1 MSDLPIKLLVM
12 DLDGTLLP
20 HGGAISTRTID
31 AIRAAR
37 ERGVV
42 TTISSGRNIPSF
54 IEYARTAGVDGPLIG
69 MQGAI
74 ARELPT
80 ASETGSGALLRHV
93 PFTSGLAARA
103 VEWCR
108 ENGLWGH
115 AVIQDDYAFDATDP
129 HYETYL
135 GWLAGNAV
143 ERLHSIQD
151 LAHHLRRDQQEISK
165 VVAHAP
171 AGHPETVLAQA
182 RETFGGDL
190 DVTISHPEYLEF
202 TAPGVNK
209 GAALEWLAARLDI
222 PLAQTMAIGDQHNDL
237 EKLLA
242 AGHGVAMHGAPEAV
256 QRAARHLAPPSEED
270 GAARMIERLILGL
283 DGE

>member
-1 MSDLPIKLLVM
+1 MSDTPIKLLVM

-20 HGGAISTRTID
+20 HGGVISERTTA

-37 ERGVV
+37 ELGVI

-54 IEYARTAGVDGPLIG
+54 IEYARTAGVNGPLIG

-74 ARELPT
+74 ARELP
-80 ASETGSGALLRHV
+80 ALGESGSGVLLRHV
-93 PFTSGLAARA
+93 PFASTLAARA

-108 ENGLWGH
+108 LNDLWGH

-129 HYETYL
+129 HYETYK
-135 GWLAGNAV
+135 GWLAGNPA

-151 LAHHLRRDQQEISK
+151 LAHHLRQVPQEISK
-165 VVAHAP
+165 IVAHAP

-182 RETFGGDL
+182 RERFGGDL

-209 GAALEWLAARLDI
+209 GTALEWLAARLNI
-222 PLAQTMAIGDQHNDL
+222 PLAATMAIGDQHNDL
-237 EKLLA
+237 EMLLA

-256 QRAARHLAPPSEED
+256 QRAARYLAPPSEAD

>member
-1 MSDLPIKLLVM
+1 MSDTPIKLLVM

-20 HGGAISTRTID
+20 HGGVISDRTIA

-37 ERGVV
+37 ELGVI

-54 IEYARTAGVDGPLIG
+54 IEYARTAGVNGPLIG

-80 ASETGSGALLRHV
+80 PGEVGSGALLRHV
-93 PFTSGLAARA
+93 PFASTLAARA

-108 ENGLWGH
+108 QNDLWGH
-115 AVIQDDYAFDATDP
+115 AVIQDDYAFDAKDP
-129 HYETYL
+129 HYETYQ
-135 GWLAGNAV
+135 GWLSGNPV
-143 ERLHSIQD
+143 ERLHSIKD
-151 LAHHLRRDQQEISK
+151 LAHHLKQEPQEISK

-171 AGHPETVLAQA
+171 AGHPEAGLMRA
-182 RETFGGDL
+182 REAFGGEL
-190 DVTISHPEYLEF
+190 DITISHPEYLEF

-209 GAALEWLAARLDI
+209 GAALEWLAARLNI
-222 PLAQTMAIGDQHNDL
+222 PLVATMAIGDQHNDL
-237 EKLLA
+237 EMLLA

-256 QRAARHLAPPSEED
+256 QRAARYLAPPSEED

>member
-1 MSDLPIKLLVM
+1 MSDTPIKLLVM

-20 HGGAISTRTID
+20 HGGVISDRTIA
-31 AIRAAR
+31 AIRAVR
-37 ERGVV
+37 KLGVI

-74 ARELPT
+74 ARELP
-80 ASETGSGALLRHV
+80 APGESGSGALLRHA
-93 PFTSGLAARA
+93 PFTSALAARA

-108 ENGLWGH
+108 QHDLWGH

-129 HYETYL
+129 HYETYQ
-135 GWLAGNAV
+135 GWLAGNPT
-143 ERLHSIQD
+143 ERLHSIKD
-151 LAHHLRRDQQEISK
+151 LVHHLREKPQEISK

-209 GAALEWLAARLDI
+209 GAALEWLAARLNI
-222 PLAQTMAIGDQHNDL
+222 PLAATMAIGDQHNDL
-237 EKLLA
+237 EMLLA
-242 AGHGVAMHGAPEAV
+242 AGHGVAMHGAPEPV

-283 DGE
+283 EGE

>member
-1 MSDLPIKLLVM
+1 MSESPIKLLVM

-20 HGGAISTRTID
+20 HGGTISERTAA

-37 ERGVV
+37 ARGVI
-42 TTISSGRNIPSF
+42 TTISSGRNIPSI
-54 IEYARTAGVDGPLIG
+54 IEYAHIAGVNGPLIG

-74 ARELPT
+74 ARELP
-80 ASETGSGALLRHV
+80 ARGESGSGTLLRHV
-93 PFTSGLAARA
+93 PFTSSLAARA

-108 ENGLWGH
+108 QNNLWGH

-129 HYETYL
+129 HYETYQ

-143 ERLHSIQD
+143 ERLHSITD
-151 LAHHLRRDQQEISK
+151 LAHHLRREPIEISK

-171 AGHPETVLAQA
+171 AGHPETVLEHA

-209 GAALEWLAARLDI
+209 GAALAWLADRLNI
-222 PLAQTMAIGDQHNDL
+222 PLAETMAIGDQHNDL
-237 EKLLA
+237 EMLLA
-242 AGHGVAMHGAPEAV
+242 AGHGVAMHGAPEPV
-256 QRAARHLAPPSEED
+256 QRAARYLAPPSEED

>member
-1 MSDLPIKLLVM
+1 MSEVPIKLLVM

-20 HGGAISTRTID
+20 HGGVISERATA
-31 AIRAAR
+31 AIRRAR
-37 ERGVV
+37 ERGVI

-54 IEYARTAGVDGPLIG
+54 IAYARTAGVNGPLIG

-74 ARELPT
+74 VRELPVPGE
-80 ASETGSGALLRHV
+80 SGSGALLRHM
-93 PFTSGLAARA
+93 PFSSMLGARA

-108 ENGLWGH
+108 QKGLWGH

-129 HYETYL
+129 HYETYQ
-135 GWLAGNAV
+135 GWLGGSSA
-143 ERLHSIQD
+143 ERLHAIPD
-151 LAHHLRRDQQEISK
+151 LVSHLSRELIEISK

-171 AGHPETVLAQA
+171 AGHPETVLASA
-182 RETFGGDL
+182 REAFGGDL

-209 GAALEWLAARLDI
+209 GAALEWLADRLKV
-222 PLAQTMAIGDQHNDL
+222 PLAATMAIGDQHNDL
-237 EKLLA
+237 EMLQV
-242 AGHGVAMHGAPEAV
+242 AGYGVAMHGAPEAV
-256 QRAARHLAPPSEED
+256 QRAARYLAPPSEED

>member
-1 MSDLPIKLLVM
+1 MSGSPIKLLVM

-20 HGGAISTRTID
+20 HGGAISERTIA

-37 ERGVV
+37 ERGVI

-54 IEYARTAGVDGPLIG
+54 IEYARTAGVNGPLIG

-74 ARELPT
+74 ARELP
-80 ASETGSGALLRHV
+80 ALGETGSGALLRHV
-93 PFTSGLAARA
+93 PFTSTLAARA

-108 ENGLWGH
+108 QNDLWGH

-129 HYETYL
+129 HYETYQ

-143 ERLHSIQD
+143 ERLHSITD
-151 LAHHLRRDQQEISK
+151 LAHHLRQEPKEISK

-171 AGHPETVLAQA
+171 AGHPETVLEQA

-209 GAALEWLAARLDI
+209 GAALAWLAERLNI
-222 PLAQTMAIGDQHNDL
+222 SLAETMAIGDQHNDL
-237 EKLLA
+237 EMLLA
-242 AGHGVAMHGAPEAV
+242 AGHGVAMHGAPEPV
-256 QRAARHLAPPSEED
+256 QRAARYLAPPSEAD

-283 DGE
+283 EGE

>member
-1 MSDLPIKLLVM
+1 MSDTPIKLLVM

-20 HGGAISTRTID
+20 HGGVISERTIA
-31 AIRAAR
+31 AIRSAR
-37 ERGVV
+37 ELGVI

-54 IEYARTAGVDGPLIG
+54 IEYARTAGVNGPLIG

-74 ARELPT
+74 ARELP
-80 ASETGSGALLRHV
+80 APGESGSGALLRHA
-93 PFTSGLAARA
+93 PFTSALAARA

-108 ENGLWGH
+108 QHDLWGH

-129 HYETYL
+129 HYETYQ

-143 ERLHSIQD
+143 ERLHSITD
-151 LAHHLRRDQQEISK
+151 LAHHLRQEPKEISK

-171 AGHPETVLAQA
+171 AGHPETVLEQA

-209 GAALEWLAARLDI
+209 GAALAWLAERLNI
-222 PLAQTMAIGDQHNDL
+222 PLAETMAIGDQHNDL
-237 EKLLA
+237 EMLLA
-242 AGHGVAMHGAPEAV
+242 AGHGVAMHGAPEPV
-256 QRAARHLAPPSEED
+256 QRAARYLAPPSEAD

>member
-1 MSDLPIKLLVM
+1 MSDTPIKLLVM

-20 HGGAISTRTID
+20 HGGVISERTIA

-37 ERGVV
+37 KLGVI

-74 ARELPT
+74 ARELP
-80 ASETGSGALLRHV
+80 ALGEAGSGALLRHV
-93 PFTSGLAARA
+93 PFTSTLAARA

-108 ENGLWGH
+108 QHDLWGH

-129 HYETYL
+129 HYETYQ
-135 GWLAGNAV
+135 GWLAGNPT
-143 ERLHSIQD
+143 ERLHSIKD
-151 LAHHLRRDQQEISK
+151 LVHHLREKPQEISK

-209 GAALEWLAARLDI
+209 GAALEWLAARLNI
-222 PLAQTMAIGDQHNDL
+222 PLAATMAIGDQHNDL
-237 EKLLA
+237 EMVLA
-242 AGHGVAMHGAPEAV
+242 AGHGVAMHGAPEPV

-283 DGE
+283 EGE

>member
-1 MSDLPIKLLVM
+1 MSDSPIKLLVM

-20 HGGAISTRTID
+20 HGGAISERTTA

-37 ERGVV
+37 ERGVI

-54 IEYARTAGVDGPLIG
+54 IEYARTAGVNGPLIG

-74 ARELPT
+74 AREMPALG
-80 ASETGSGALLRHV
+80 ETGSGALLRHV
-93 PFTSGLAARA
+93 PFTSTLAARA

-108 ENGLWGH
+108 QNDLWGH

-129 HYETYL
+129 HYETYQ

-143 ERLHSIQD
+143 ERLHSITD
-151 LAHHLRRDQQEISK
+151 LAHHLRQEAKEISK
-165 VVAHAP
+165 VVAHAR
-171 AGHPETVLAQA
+171 AGHPETVLEQA

-209 GAALEWLAARLDI
+209 GAALAWLAERLNI
-222 PLAQTMAIGDQHNDL
+222 PLAETMAIGDQHNDL
-237 EKLLA
+237 EMLLA
-242 AGHGVAMHGAPEAV
+242 AGHGVAMHGAPEPV
-256 QRAARHLAPPSEED
+256 QRAARYLAPPSEAD

>member
-1 MSDLPIKLLVM
+1 MSDTPIKLLVM

-20 HGGAISTRTID
+20 HGGVISVRTIA

-37 ERGVV
+37 ELGVI

-54 IEYARTAGVDGPLIG
+54 IEYARTAGVNGPLIG

-74 ARELPT
+74 ARELP
-80 ASETGSGALLRHV
+80 APGESGSGALLRHA
-93 PFTSGLAARA
+93 PFTSALAARA

-108 ENGLWGH
+108 QNDLWGH

-129 HYETYL
+129 HYETYK
-135 GWLAGNAV
+135 GWLAGNPV
-143 ERLHSIQD
+143 ERLHSIED
-151 LAHHLRRDQQEISK
+151 LAHHLRQEFKEVSK

-171 AGHPETVLAQA
+171 AGHPEAVLMRA
-182 RETFGGDL
+182 REAFGGEL
-190 DVTISHPEYLEF
+190 DITISHPEYLEF

-209 GAALEWLAARLDI
+209 GTALEWLAARLNI

-237 EKLLA
+237 EMLLA
-242 AGHGVAMHGAPEAV
+242 AGHGVAMYGAPEAV

>member
-1 MSDLPIKLLVM
+1 MSDTPIKLLVM

-20 HGGAISTRTID
+20 HGGVISERTIA

-37 ERGVV
+37 ELGVI

-54 IEYARTAGVDGPLIG
+54 IEYARTAGVNGPLIG

-74 ARELPT
+74 ARELP
-80 ASETGSGALLRHV
+80 APGESGSGVLLRHA
-93 PFTSGLAARA
+93 PFTSALAARA

-108 ENGLWGH
+108 QNDLWGH

-129 HYETYL
+129 HYETYQ
-135 GWLAGNAV
+135 GWLSGNPV
-143 ERLHSIQD
+143 ERLHSIKD
-151 LAHHLRRDQQEISK
+151 LAHHLRQEPQEISK

-171 AGHPETVLAQA
+171 AGHPETVLVRA

-209 GAALEWLAARLDI
+209 GAALAWLAERLNI
-222 PLAQTMAIGDQHNDL
+222 PLAETMAIGDQHNDL
-237 EKLLA
+237 EMLLA
-242 AGHGVAMHGAPEAV
+242 AGHGVAMHGAPEPV
-256 QRAARHLAPPSEED
+256 QRAARYLAPPSEAD

>member
-1 MSDLPIKLLVM
+1 M

-20 HGGAISTRTID
+20 HGGAISERTIA

-37 ERGVV
+37 ARGVI
-42 TTISSGRNIPSF
+42 TTISSGRNIPSL
-54 IEYARTAGVDGPLIG
+54 IEYARTAGVNGPLIG

-74 ARELPT
+74 ARELP
-80 ASETGSGALLRHV
+80 APGETGSGALLRHM
-93 PFTSGLAARA
+93 PFTSTLAARA

-108 ENGLWGH
+108 QNDLWGH

-129 HYETYL
+129 HYETYQ
-135 GWLAGNAV
+135 GWLVGNAV
-143 ERLHSIQD
+143 ERLHSITD
-151 LAHHLRRDQQEISK
+151 LAHHLRQEPKEISK

-171 AGHPETVLAQA
+171 AGHPETVLEQA

-209 GAALEWLAARLDI
+209 GAALAWLASRLNI
-222 PLAQTMAIGDQHNDL
+222 PLADTMAIGDQHNDL
-237 EKLLA
+237 EMLLA
-242 AGHGVAMHGAPEAV
+242 AGHGVAMHGAPEPV
-256 QRAARHLAPPSEED
+256 QRAARYLAPPSEAD

-283 DGE
+283 DGD

>member
-1 MSDLPIKLLVM
+1 MSDSPIKLLVM

-20 HGGAISTRTID
+20 HGGAISERTTA

-37 ERGVV
+37 ERGVI

-54 IEYARTAGVDGPLIG
+54 IEYARTAGVNGPLIG

-74 ARELPT
+74 AREMPALG
-80 ASETGSGALLRHV
+80 EIGSGALLRHV
-93 PFTSGLAARA
+93 PFTSTLAARA

-108 ENGLWGH
+108 QNDLWGH

-129 HYETYL
+129 HYETYQ

-143 ERLHSIQD
+143 ERLHSITD
-151 LAHHLRRDQQEISK
+151 LAHHLRQESKEISK

-171 AGHPETVLAQA
+171 AGHPETVLEQA
-182 RETFGGDL
+182 REAFGGEL
-190 DVTISHPEYLEF
+190 DITISHPEYLEF

-209 GAALEWLAARLDI
+209 GAALAWLASRLNI
-222 PLAQTMAIGDQHNDL
+222 PLAETMAIGDQHNDL
-237 EKLLA
+237 EMLLA
-242 AGHGVAMHGAPEAV
+242 AGHGVAMHGAPEPV
-256 QRAARHLAPPSEED
+256 QRAARYLAPPSEAD

>member
-1 MSDLPIKLLVM
+1 M

-20 HGGAISTRTID
+20 HGGAISERTAA
-31 AIRAAR
+31 AICAAR
-37 ERGVV
+37 ARGVI

-74 ARELPT
+74 ARELP
-80 ASETGSGALLRHV
+80 APGETGSGALLRHV
-93 PFTSGLAARA
+93 PFASTLAARA

-108 ENGLWGH
+108 ENDLWGH

-129 HYETYL
+129 HYETYQ

-143 ERLHSIQD
+143 ERLHSIAD
-151 LAHHLRRDQQEISK
+151 LAQHLRQEPKEISK
-165 VVAHAP
+165 IVAHAP
-171 AGHPETVLAQA
+171 AGHPETVLEQA

-190 DVTISHPEYLEF
+190 DITISHPEYLEF

-209 GAALEWLAARLDI
+209 GAALKWLAARLNI

-237 EKLLA
+237 EMLLA
-242 AGHGVAMHGAPEAV
+242 AGHGVAMHGAPEPV
-256 QRAARHLAPPSEED
+256 QRAARYLAPRSEED

>member
-1 MSDLPIKLLVM
+1 MSESPIKLLVM

-20 HGGAISTRTID
+20 HGGVISERTIA

-37 ERGVV
+37 EVGVI

-54 IEYARTAGVDGPLIG
+54 IEYARTAGVNGPLIG

-74 ARELPT
+74 ARELP
-80 ASETGSGALLRHV
+80 ALGETGSGALLRHM
-93 PFTSGLAARA
+93 PFTSSLAARA

-108 ENGLWGH
+108 KNELWGH

-129 HYETYL
+129 HYETYK
-135 GWLAGNAV
+135 GWLAGNPD
-143 ERLHSIQD
+143 ERLHAID
-151 LAHHLRRDQQEISK
+151 NLAHHLRQEQQEISK

-171 AGHPETVLAQA
+171 AGHPETVLDQA
-182 RETFGGDL
+182 REAFGGDL

-209 GAALEWLAARLDI
+209 GAALAWLAERLTI
-222 PLAQTMAIGDQHNDL
+222 PLAETMAIGDQHNDL
-237 EKLLA
+237 EMLLA
-242 AGHGVAMHGAPEAV
+242 AGHGVAMHGAPEPV
-256 QRAARHLAPPSEED
+256 QRAARYLAPPSEED
-270 GAARMIERLILGL
+270 GVARMIERLIIGL

>member
-1 MSDLPIKLLVM
+1 MIDAPIKLLVM

-20 HGGAISTRTID
+20 HGGSISDRTIA

-37 ERGVV
+37 ERGVI

-54 IEYARTAGVDGPLIG
+54 IEYARTAGVNGPLIG

-74 ARELPT
+74 ARELP
-80 ASETGSGALLRHV
+80 APGESGSGTLLRHV
-93 PFTSGLAARA
+93 PFTSSLAARA

-108 ENGLWGH
+108 QNDLWGH

-129 HYETYL
+129 HYETYQ

-143 ERLHSIQD
+143 ERLHSIHD
-151 LAHHLRRDQQEISK
+151 LSHHLRQEPKEISK

-171 AGHPETVLAQA
+171 AGHPETVLAHA
-182 RETFGGDL
+182 RETFGGEL

-209 GAALEWLAARLDI
+209 GAALEWLAARLNI

-237 EKLLA
+237 EMLVA
-242 AGHGVAMHGAPEAV
+242 AGHGVAMHGAPEPV
-256 QRAARHLAPPSEED
+256 QRAARYLAPPSEED
-270 GAARMIERLILGL
+270 GAARVIERLILGL

>member
-1 MSDLPIKLLVM
+1 MSDSPIKLLVM

-20 HGGAISTRTID
+20 HGGAISERTTA

-37 ERGVV
+37 ERGVI

-54 IEYARTAGVDGPLIG
+54 IEYARTAGVNGPLIG

-74 ARELPT
+74 AREMPALG
-80 ASETGSGALLRHV
+80 EIGSGALLRHM
-93 PFTSGLAARA
+93 PFTSTLAARA

-108 ENGLWGH
+108 QNDLWGH

-129 HYETYL
+129 HYETYQ
-135 GWLAGNAV
+135 GWLVGNAV
-143 ERLHSIQD
+143 ERLHSITD
-151 LAHHLRRDQQEISK
+151 LAHHLRQEPKEISK

-171 AGHPETVLAQA
+171 AGHPETVLEQA
-182 RETFGGDL
+182 REAFGGEL
-190 DVTISHPEYLEF
+190 DITISHPEYLEF

-209 GAALEWLAARLDI
+209 GAALAWLAERLNI
-222 PLAQTMAIGDQHNDL
+222 PLAETMAIGDQHNDL
-237 EKLLA
+237 EMLLA
-242 AGHGVAMHGAPEAV
+242 AGHGVAMHGAPEPV
-256 QRAARHLAPPSEED
+256 QRAARYLAPPSEAD

>member
-1 MSDLPIKLLVM
+1 V
-12 DLDGTLLP
+12 
-20 HGGAISTRTID
+20 ISERTIA

-37 ERGVV
+37 ELGVI

-54 IEYARTAGVDGPLIG
+54 IEYARTAGVNGPLIG

-74 ARELPT
+74 ARELP
-80 ASETGSGALLRHV
+80 APGESGSGALLRHA
-93 PFTSGLAARA
+93 PFTSAFAARA

-108 ENGLWGH
+108 QHDLWGH
-115 AVIQDDYAFDATDP
+115 VVIQDDYAFDATDP
-129 HYETYL
+129 HYETYQ
-135 GWLAGNAV
+135 GWLAGNPV
-143 ERLHSIQD
+143 ERLHSIKD
-151 LAHHLRRDQQEISK
+151 LAHHLRQEPQEISK

-209 GAALEWLAARLDI
+209 GAALEWLAARLNI
-222 PLAQTMAIGDQHNDL
+222 PLAATMAIGDQHNDL
-237 EKLLA
+237 EMLLA

>member
-1 MSDLPIKLLVM
+1 MSESPIKLLVM

-20 HGGAISTRTID
+20 HGGTISERTAA

-37 ERGVV
+37 ARGVI
-42 TTISSGRNIPSF
+42 TTISSGRNIPSI
-54 IEYARTAGVDGPLIG
+54 IEYAHIAGVNGPLIG

-74 ARELPT
+74 ARELP
-80 ASETGSGALLRHV
+80 ARGEPGSGTLLRHV
-93 PFTSGLAARA
+93 PFTSSLAARA

-108 ENGLWGH
+108 QNNLWGH

-129 HYETYL
+129 HYETYQ

-143 ERLHSIQD
+143 ERLHSITD
-151 LAHHLRRDQQEISK
+151 LAHHLRREPIEISK

-171 AGHPETVLAQA
+171 AGHPETVLEHA

-209 GAALEWLAARLDI
+209 GAALAWLADRLNI
-222 PLAQTMAIGDQHNDL
+222 PLAETMAIGDQHNDL
-237 EKLLA
+237 EMLLA
-242 AGHGVAMHGAPEAV
+242 AGHGVAMHGAPEPV
-256 QRAARHLAPPSEED
+256 QRAARYLAPPSEED

>member
-1 MSDLPIKLLVM
+1 MSDSPIKLLVM

-20 HGGAISTRTID
+20 HGGAISERTTA

-37 ERGVV
+37 ERGVI

-54 IEYARTAGVDGPLIG
+54 IEYARTAGVNGPLIG

-74 ARELPT
+74 AREMPALG
-80 ASETGSGALLRHV
+80 EIGSGALLRHV
-93 PFTSGLAARA
+93 PFTSTLAARA

-108 ENGLWGH
+108 QNDLWGH

-129 HYETYL
+129 HYETYQ

-143 ERLHSIQD
+143 ERLHSITD
-151 LAHHLRRDQQEISK
+151 LAHHLRQEPKEISK

-171 AGHPETVLAQA
+171 AGHPETVLEQA
-182 RETFGGDL
+182 REAFGGEL
-190 DVTISHPEYLEF
+190 DITISHPEYLEF

-209 GAALEWLAARLDI
+209 GAALAWLAERLNI
-222 PLAQTMAIGDQHNDL
+222 PLAETMAIGDQHNDL
-237 EKLLA
+237 EMLLA
-242 AGHGVAMHGAPEAV
+242 AGHGVAMHGAPEPV
-256 QRAARHLAPPSEED
+256 QRAARYLAPPSEAD

>member
-1 MSDLPIKLLVM
+1 MSDTPIKLLVM

-20 HGGAISTRTID
+20 HGGVISERTIA

-37 ERGVV
+37 ELGVV

-54 IEYARTAGVDGPLIG
+54 IEYARTAGVNGPLIG

-74 ARELPT
+74 ARELP
-80 ASETGSGALLRHV
+80 APGESGSGALLRHV
-93 PFTSGLAARA
+93 PFTSVLAARA

-108 ENGLWGH
+108 QNDLWGH

-129 HYETYL
+129 HYETYK
-135 GWLAGNAV
+135 GWLAGNPA

-151 LAHHLRRDQQEISK
+151 LAHHLRQAPQEISK
-165 VVAHAP
+165 IVAHAP
-171 AGHPETVLAQA
+171 AGHPESVLVRA
-182 RETFGGDL
+182 REAFGGEL
-190 DVTISHPEYLEF
+190 DITISHPEYLEF

-209 GAALEWLAARLDI
+209 GTALAWLAARLNI
-222 PLAQTMAIGDQHNDL
+222 PLAETMAIGDQHNDL
-237 EKLLA
+237 EMLLA
-242 AGHGVAMHGAPEAV
+242 AGHGVAMYGAPEAV

>member
-1 MSDLPIKLLVM
+1 MSDTPIKLLVM

-20 HGGAISTRTID
+20 HGGVISERTIA

-37 ERGVV
+37 ELGVI

-54 IEYARTAGVDGPLIG
+54 IEYARTAGVNGPLIG

-74 ARELPT
+74 ARELP
-80 ASETGSGALLRHV
+80 ALGESGSGVLLRHV
-93 PFTSGLAARA
+93 PFASTLAARA

-108 ENGLWGH
+108 LNDLWGH

-129 HYETYL
+129 HYETYQ
-135 GWLAGNAV
+135 GWLAGNPV
-143 ERLHSIQD
+143 ERLHSIKD
-151 LAHHLRRDQQEISK
+151 LAHHLRQEPQEISK

-171 AGHPETVLAQA
+171 AGHPETVLVRA
-182 RETFGGDL
+182 REAFGGEL
-190 DVTISHPEYLEF
+190 DITISHPEYLEF

-209 GAALEWLAARLDI
+209 GAALEWLAARLNI

-237 EKLLA
+237 EMLLA